1 MPMRSE
7 PSPTAAPS
15 CSATLTAEALPGVP
29 WVGPGTDLGELI
41 ADCAGNAN
49 WDTSPTDIWV
59 ISSKVVSRAEGRSE
73 RLRCIEPSD
82 RARTVAAETAKDPR
96 LVELILRESDAV
108 SRAKPGVL
116 ITRHRLGIVSA
127 NAAIDQS
134 NVRPRGELEDSGRES
149 ETETPDPSVL
159 LLPRDPDASARRIR
173 DALAARFG
181 SAPGVVVSDSLGR
194 PFRFGTVGVAIGVAG
209 LEPLCDYA
217 RREDL
222 VGRVLEHTVSGFADE
237 IAATAGLVS
246 GQGAEGRAVV
256 RLRGLVFSP
265 PERDVC
271 AREICRSPDEDLY
284 A

>member
-1 MPMRSE
+1 MRSE
-7 PSPTAAPS
+7 SSPTEPPS
-15 CSATLTAEALPGVP
+15 CSPTLTAEALPGLP
-29 WVGPGTDLGELI
+29 WVEAGTDLGELI
-41 ADCAGNAN
+41 ADCAGNAG
-49 WDTSPTDIWV
+49 WDTSPTDVWV
-59 ISSKVVSRAEGRSE
+59 ISSKIVSRAEGRTE
-73 RLRCIEPSD
+73 RLRCIEPSE
-82 RARTVAAETAKDPR
+82 RARDIATQTAKDPR
-96 LVELILRESDAV
+96 LVELILSESDGV

-116 ITRHRLGIVSA
+116 ITRHRHGIVSA

-134 NVRPRGELEDSGRES
+134 NVRPRGNSDGGSES
-149 ETETPDPSVL
+149 EARDPSVL
-159 LLPRDPDASARRIR
+159 LLPRDPDSSARTIR

-181 SAPGVVVSDSLGR
+181 SAPGVVISDSLGR

-217 RREDL
+217 RRVDL
-222 VGRVLEHTVSGFADE
+222 VGRVLEHTVSAFADE

-265 PERDVC
+265 PEREVR

>member
-1 MPMRSE
+1 MPSE
-7 PSPTAAPS
+7 PSPTTAPS
-15 CSATLTAEALPGVP
+15 CSATLTAEALPGLP

-49 WDTSPTDIWV
+49 WDTSPSDVWV
-59 ISSKVVSRAEGRSE
+59 ISSKVVSRAEGQSE
-73 RLRCIEPSD
+73 RLRCIEPGE
-82 RARTVAAETAKDPR
+82 RAVAVAAETGKDPR
-96 LVELILRESDAV
+96 LVELILRESSAV

-134 NVRPRGELEDSGRES
+134 NVRPHGELDAGETSG
-149 ETETPDPSVL
+149 PAVL

-173 DALAARFG
+173 NALGARFG
-181 SAPGVVVSDSLGR
+181 GAPGVVISDSLGR
-194 PFRFGTVGVAIGVAG
+194 PFRFGTVGVAIGIAG

-222 VGRVLEHTVSGFADE
+222 VGRVLEHTVSAFADE

-265 PERDVC
+265 PERDVR
-271 AREICRSPDEDLY
+271 AREICRTPDEDLY